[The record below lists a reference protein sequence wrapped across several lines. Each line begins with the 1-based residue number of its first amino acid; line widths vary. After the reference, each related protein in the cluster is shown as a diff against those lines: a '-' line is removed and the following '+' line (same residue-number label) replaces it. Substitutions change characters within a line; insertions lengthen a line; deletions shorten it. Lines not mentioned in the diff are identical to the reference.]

1 MSEEKKSVVKKG
13 LLARLFEALDKKMAE
28 KSVSC
33 GSCCCGTK
41 SESPGD
47 KKCC

>member
-13 LLARLFEALDKKMAE
+13 FLGRLLDALDKKMQE
-28 KSVSC
+28 KAASC
-33 GSCCCGTK
+33 GSCCCGPK
-41 SESPGD
+41 SDNAGD

>member
-1 MSEEKKSVVKKG
+1 MSEEKKGAVKKG
-13 LLARLFEALDKKMAE
+13 FLARLFEALDKRMEQKAA
-28 KSVSC
+28 SC

-41 SESPGD
+41 SDAPGD